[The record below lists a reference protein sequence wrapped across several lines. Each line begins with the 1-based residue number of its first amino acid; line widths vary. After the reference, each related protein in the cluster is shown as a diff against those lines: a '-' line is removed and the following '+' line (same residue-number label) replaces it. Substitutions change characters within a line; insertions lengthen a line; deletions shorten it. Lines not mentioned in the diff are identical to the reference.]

1 MIKADPNYFD
11 YNRLY
16 LVSLILIILLL
27 VYGLLLL
34 KLYYFFMIDI
44 EI

>member
-1 MIKADPNYFD
+1 MIKAGPNYFD

-16 LVSLILIILLL
+16 LVSLILVILLE
-27 VYGLLLL
+27 YGLLLL
-34 KLYYFFMIDI
+34 KLYCFFMIDI